1 MVLSKG
7 TKFAFANFYIVALIF
22 SACGDSFDP
31 KRKNYNFPTVKI
43 SPIDGKEMV
52 LVPAGEFIMGTN
64 KIDDENTHLKIGSV
78 KPLFLD
84 QRPTR
89 KIFLDS
95 YYIDKYEVTNEEYKK
110 FVDSSSY
117 DELPGHWKNG
127 TYAEGTGRYPVTHV
141 TWREALTYALW
152 AQKSLPTETQW
163 EKAARGVDGRIYPWG
178 DHYEKGMSNMDI
190 DGARDL
196 VEVGTYPRDISPY
209 KAYDLGGNVMEWTM
223 DWYQAYPGSTYKN
236 PRYGKTLK
244 VLRGNA
250 FQKSGHYFL
259 EAYRYSFSRT
269 EADPNDYFVNVG
281 FRCLKQLTTPK

>member
-1 MVLSKG
+1 
-7 TKFAFANFYIVALIF
+7 
-22 SACGDSFDP
+22 
-31 KRKNYNFPTVKI
+31 
-43 SPIDGKEMV
+43 MV

-64 KIDDENTHLKIGSV
+64 KTDDEKTHLKIGAV

-84 QRPTR
+84 QHPTR

-110 FVDSSSY
+110 FLDLSGY

-127 TYAEGTGRYPVTHV
+127 SYSEGKDRYPVTHV

-250 FQKSGHYFL
+250 FQNAGHYFL

-269 EADPNDYFVNVG
+269 EADPNDYFLNVG
-281 FRCLKQLTTPK
+281 FRCLKHLTTPK